1 MADRTFPAA
10 DLGGLVRAIQR
21 RGFAVLGPT
30 MRDDTVTYG
39 PLTSVDDLPRG
50 RGDEQGPAH
59 YRSTV
64 REAGAFFA
72 YAAPV
77 QSAKSVFF
85 PADEL
90 LWRSRQGR
98 AGHESEAPV
107 IETVLP
113 EGEARGP
120 LALFG
125 IRSCDLAAIAQHDH
139 ILTQR
144 FATDVHYAAR
154 RRDTLVV
161 AVACSHPSGTC
172 FCASVRTGPAPTEG
186 YDLALTEVIDEDGHR
201 FVATVGTDRGAEL
214 LDEIGAVDATPGD
227 ASAAERVVAT
237 AVASM
242 GRQLETD
249 DLVGLLYGAAESTHW
264 DEVASRCLACSNC
277 TLVCPTCFCTTV
289 TDVSD
294 LTGELAERHRVWA
307 SCFTQDYSYL
317 HGGSVRTSTK
327 SRYRQWLTHK
337 LAAWQ
342 AQFGSVGCVG
352 CGRCITW
359 CPAGIDLTEEVA
371 ALRGDSPRDSSIPTS
386 IPTST
391 PARIATSE
399 GTS

>member
-10 DLGGLVRAIQR
+10 GLGGLVRAIQR
-21 RGFAVLGPT
+21 RGFAVFGPT
-30 MRDDTVTYG
+30 MRDDAVTYG
-39 PLTSVDDLPRG
+39 PLASVEDLPRG
-50 RGDEQGPAH
+50 RGDEQGPAR
-59 YRSTV
+59 YRSTA
-64 REAGAFFA
+64 RGDGAFFG

-90 LWRSRQGR
+90 LWRSRVSRSGDGAPSPVVE
-98 AGHESEAPV
+98 AGPD
-107 IETVLP
+107 
-113 EGEARGP
+113 EGDARGP
-120 LALFG
+120 VALFG

-144 FATDVHYAAR
+144 LATDVHYAAR

-161 AVACSHPSGTC
+161 AVACSHPGGTC
-172 FCASVRTGPAPTEG
+172 FCASVGTGPSPKGG
-186 YDLALTEVIDEDGHR
+186 YDLALTEVIDGDGHR
-201 FVATVGTDRGAEL
+201 FVATVGTERGAAL
-214 LDEIGAVDATPGD
+214 LDEIGAVDATPAD
-227 ASAAERVVAT
+227 VTAAHRVVER

-249 DLVGLLYGAAESTHW
+249 DLVGLLYGAAESKHW
-264 DEVASRCLACSNC
+264 DDVASRCLACSNC

-289 TDVSD
+289 TDISD
-294 LTGELAERHRVWA
+294 LTGEVAERHRVWA
-307 SCFTQDYSYL
+307 SCFTQDYSYI

-342 AQFGSVGCVG
+342 PQFGSIGCVG

-371 ALRGDSPRDSSIPTS
+371 ALRGDAPQASSTS
-386 IPTST
+386 
-391 PARIATSE
+391 TSE